1 MKIVVHSGKAHLD
14 DLLATAIALTVY
26 PTATVVRGN
35 DNGDIFIDTGNQYK
49 PPTHFDHHQDI
60 NLPASF
66 VLVLSH
72 FYPEIYAEIKDLP
85 EIQHISDWDTRG
97 PAYTMNKYNYR
108 LPEFDVMVV
117 QGLILDNIF
126 SKATVIKPG
135 DWLHEMLIAIGKEF
149 LEKFRKLAREL
160 RELRDKAVTW
170 KIKGLRVVM
179 VDDTIAPMTIKRVFS
194 DVAVVVI
201 KNERNPAH
209 YNLVR
214 IGDNPRVDFNRI
226 RDIIPAIFIHRTGFM
241 AVVEKQYIEKAL
253 EIAIF

>member
-1 MKIVVHSGKAHLD
+1 MKIVVHPGRAHLD

-26 PTATVVRGN
+26 SAATVIRGN
-35 DNGDIFIDTGNQYK
+35 CNGDIFIDTGDQYR

-66 VLVLSH
+66 ILVLRH
-72 FYPEIYAEIKDLP
+72 FYPEIYEEVEDLP
-85 EIQHISDWDTRG
+85 ELQHISDWDTRG

-108 LPEFDVMVV
+108 LPEFSITVV
-117 QGLILDNIF
+117 QDILLDIF
-126 SKATVIKPG
+126 SKATEIKPG

-149 LEKFRKLAREL
+149 LEKFRKLAKEL
-160 RELRDKAVTW
+160 RELKDKAVTW
-170 KIKGLRVVM
+170 EVKGLRVVM

-194 DVAVVVI
+194 DAAVVVV

-209 YNLVR
+209 YSLVR

-226 RDIIPAIFIHRTGFM
+226 RDIIPAIFIHKTGFM